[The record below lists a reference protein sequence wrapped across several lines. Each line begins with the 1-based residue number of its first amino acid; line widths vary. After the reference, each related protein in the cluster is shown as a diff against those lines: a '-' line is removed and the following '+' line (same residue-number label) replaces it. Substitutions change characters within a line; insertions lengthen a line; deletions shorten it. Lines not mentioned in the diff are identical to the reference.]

1 MRLDGL
7 KGLFQVVG
15 GGVGWES
22 LDDTAWGG
30 LLEIGADAVEALLAA
45 GEECNG

>member
-1 MRLDGL
+1 MRFDGL
-7 KGLFQVVG
+7 EGLFQVVRR
-15 GGVGWES
+15 GVSWES
-22 LDDTAWGG
+22 LDDTARGG